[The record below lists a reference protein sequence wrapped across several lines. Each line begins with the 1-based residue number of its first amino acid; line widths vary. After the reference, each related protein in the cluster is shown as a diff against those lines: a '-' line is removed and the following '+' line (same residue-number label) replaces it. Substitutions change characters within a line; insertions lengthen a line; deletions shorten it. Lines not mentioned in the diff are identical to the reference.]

1 MVKKL
6 KELAAE
12 AGDAGMGNLAQT
24 VRESAQQI
32 WLAGLGAFGKAQQEG
47 GKVFEA
53 LVQEGKTLESRT
65 RKLAGSAM
73 QGISSKVGLNTM
85 AAATKASATW
95 DTLEQVFQDRVA
107 RALGRLGVP
116 TNKDLGALMD
126 RIEKLEKGSTG
137 ARVTRVTRV
146 TSVTGVTEAAGR
158 RTPVASAASVKKTA
172 KRAAKRSA

>member
-137 ARVTRVTRV
+137 ARVTRVT
-146 TSVTGVTEAAGR
+146 SVTGVTEAAGR